1 MQMDEAQ
8 CYRAMLSRDRRFD
21 GRFFTGVLT
30 TGIYCR
36 PVCPARAPRREN
48 ATFFPCAAAAEEA
61 GFRPCL
67 RCRPETAPGTPAWN
81 GSSATVARALR
92 LIEDGALDD
101 GGIDALAGRLGV
113 SSRHLRRLF
122 DEHLGASP
130 ISVALTRRLHFARRL
145 LRDTTLPMTEVAF
158 SAGFSS
164 LRRFNDAAQKAW
176 RAAPTAVRRREPSP
190 SRGTIELTLG
200 YREPF
205 AWNALLG
212 FLRARA
218 IAGIEVIDGDVYRR
232 AIRFGDAA
240 GVVEV
245 RPSSEAPALVLSV
258 PIDFARDL
266 GNISRRARRL
276 FDLDADP
283 AAIAGVLAREPLLSR
298 HVTKKP
304 GLRVPGAWDPFE
316 LAIRAILGQQV
327 SVKGAST
334 LAARLVHAIAPAI
347 DTGDARLDRVFP
359 SAERLMNARLD
370 RVGLT
375 SARAATI
382 RRFASAVASG
392 ELRLEPGSSLDES
405 VEAMTAIEGIGRWT
419 AHYIAMRALG
429 EPDAFPASDLGIRKA
444 LAQGGTLLSE
454 RGVTERAEPWRPWR
468 AYAAMWLWGTL
479 A

>member
-1 MQMDEAQ
+1 MEMDESQ

-21 GRFFTGVLT
+21 GRFYTGVLT

-48 ATFFPCAAAAEEA
+48 ATFFACAAAAEEA

-67 RCRPETAPGTPAWN
+67 RCRPETAPGTPAWD
-81 GSSATVARALR
+81 GASTTVARALR
-92 LIEDGALDD
+92 LIDAGALDAD
-101 GGIDALAGRLGV
+101 GIDDLAHRLGV
-113 SSRHLRRLF
+113 SARHLRRLF

-145 LRDTTLPMTEVAF
+145 LTDTMLPMTEVAF

-164 LRRFNDAAQKAW
+164 LRRFNDAALKAW
-176 RAAPTAVRRREPSP
+176 RVPPTAVRRRE
-190 SRGTIELTLG
+190 RGPRRGVIELTLG

-205 AWNALLG
+205 DWTALLT
-212 FLRARA
+212 FLSARA
-218 IAGIEVIDGDVYRR
+218 IAGVEAIEGSVYRR

-245 RPSSEAPALVLSV
+245 RPSATEPALVLSV
-258 PIDFARDL
+258 PIDCARDL
-266 GNISRRARRL
+266 GGIVRKARRL

-283 AAIAGVLAREPLLSR
+283 VAIGAALTRDPTLARLVR
-298 HVTKKP
+298 KRP
-304 GLRVPGAWDPFE
+304 GLRVPGAWDHFE

-334 LAARLVHAIAPAI
+334 LAARLVRALGPELE
-347 DTGDARLDRVFP
+347 TGVPRLDRSFP
-359 SAERLMNARLD
+359 SARRVATGALD
-370 RVGLT
+370 GVGLT

-392 ELRLEPGSSLDES
+392 TLRIESASSLEDA
-405 VEAMTAIEGIGRWT
+405 VETMTSIEGIGNWT
-419 AHYIAMRALG
+419 AQYIAMRALG

-444 LAQGGTLLSE
+444 LAVSGAMPSE
-454 RGVTERAEPWRPWR
+454 RTVAERAESWRPWR
-468 AYAAMWLWGTL
+468 AYAAMWLWGSL